1 MNIFFLKIIFCGTY
15 DLTPNSFGKK
25 WHFTPSTFN
34 IKSNEAENKIKEKKG
49 KQWRKQL
56 GAYRLVKP
64 LSYIIVKNI

>member
-34 IKSNEAENKIKEKKG
+34 IKSNEAENKIKEKK
-49 KQWRKQL
+49 K
-56 GAYRLVKP
+56 A
-64 LSYIIVKNI
+64 SNEENN

>member
-1 MNIFFLKIIFCGTY
+1 MILLLIHLVKNDILHHQHLILKVMKLKTK
-15 DLTPNSFGKK
+15 SKK
-25 WHFTPSTFN
+25 
-34 IKSNEAENKIKEKKG
+34 KKG